1 MAARVMV
8 MAGGT
13 GGHVF
18 PALAVAQELRAQGWE
33 VTWLGTPDS
42 FEARTV
48 PQYGFPI
55 EWVQSFRL
63 RGQGV
68 FSLLLAPFRML
79 RAMLQAW
86 RVLRRQRP
94 QVVLGMG
101 GFVTGPGGLV
111 SWLLRTPLV
120 IHEQNTIPGMTNRYL
135 ARIADRVLE
144 AFPGAFEQDAAAEAV
159 GNPVRAEIAALPE
172 PAERFAGR
180 EGPCRLLVLGG
191 SLGAQ
196 ALNVML
202 PQALAMLPEHRRY
215 EVRHQAGR
223 GKADVTQAAYRAA
236 GVEARVSDFLNDMAE
251 AYAWADL
258 VICRAGALTISE
270 LTSAGIAAILVPFP
284 HAVDDHQT
292 HNARFLSDAGA
303 ACLLPQQQLDPDA
316 LATLLGGYCDDRT
329 QLLKM
334 AEAARRLAQ
343 PAATSRVAAVCAEV
357 KRHD

>member
-18 PALAVAQELRAQGWE
+18 PALAVAQELRDQGWE
-33 VTWLGTPDS
+33 VTWLGAPDS

-68 FSLLLAPFRML
+68 FSLLLAPFRLL
-79 RAMLQAW
+79 RALVQAW

-111 SWLLRTPLV
+111 SWMLRTPLV

-135 ARIADRVLE
+135 ARIAHRVLE
-144 AFPGAFEQDAAAEAV
+144 AFPGAFAQDAAAEAV
-159 GNPVRAEIAALPE
+159 GNPVRAEIAALAE
-172 PAERFAGR
+172 PAERFADR
-180 EGPCRLLVLGG
+180 QGPCRLLVLGG

-202 PQALAMLPEHRRY
+202 PQALAVLPEHRRY
-215 EVRHQAGR
+215 KIRHQAGR
-223 GKADVTQAAYRAA
+223 GKADVTQATYRAA
-236 GVEARVSDFLNDMAE
+236 GVDARVTDFLHDMAE

-270 LTSAGIAAILVPFP
+270 LTSVGIASILVPFP

-303 ACLLPQQQLDPDA
+303 ACLLPQTQLAPDS
-316 LATLLGGYCDDRT
+316 LATLLGSYCNDRK

-343 PAATSRVAAVCAEV
+343 PAATLRVAAVCAEV